1 MYVKNSGVSVT
12 YFTFWLTCQK
22 PRGQDK
28 MTERNG
34 FPESSRFN
42 GPTDP

>member
-1 MYVKNSGVSVT
+1 MLKIVKSALHILHFGSRAK
-12 YFTFWLTCQK
+12 K

-34 FPESSRFN
+34 FPESSRLN
-42 GPTDP
+42 GRTET